1 MRLHAG
7 VIWAGSKPMKH
18 SGESALRASQMKM
31 GRFLRNPAGEA
42 APEGIE
48 ARRLQVYLDLVY
60 NNIEGFI
67 RGGFPVLHSLY
78 DDEEW
83 HGLVRQFIDVHRC
96 HTPYF
101 LEISQEFLRF
111 LTEDFEPRECDPPFI
126 AELAHYEWVELA
138 LDVSEDTFPVSA
150 PTSRSVSMIVAL
162 SPLAWVLG
170 YEWPVHQIGP
180 GFQPQVPGEPSYLV
194 VYRDASDT
202 VQFMALNAA
211 TARLLELVRDGDHTV
226 EAVVN
231 LLAKEL
237 NMPAETLL
245 EFGEQQ
251 LNQLCDQGVIYFK
264 AA

>member
-1 MRLHAG
+1 MNR
-7 VIWAGSKPMKH
+7 
-18 SGESALRASQMKM
+18 SGESDLRTSQMKM
-31 GRFLRNPAGEA
+31 ARFLRNPTAEA

-78 DDEEW
+78 DDQDW

-111 LTEDFEPRECDPPFI
+111 LMEDFEPRECDPPFM

-138 LDVSEDTFPVSA
+138 LDVSQDSFPVSA
-150 PTSRSVSMIVAL
+150 PMTSAASTIVVL

-180 GFQPQVPGEPSYLV
+180 GFKPEAPGEPCYLV

-211 TARLLELVRDGDHTV
+211 TARLLELVRDGSHSV
-226 EAVVN
+226 ETLVN
-231 LLAKEL
+231 LLAEEL
-237 NMPAETLL
+237 NMPAASLL
-245 EFGEQQ
+245 EFGAQQ
-251 LNQLCDQGVIYFK
+251 LNQLCEQGVIYFK
-264 AA
+264 AE

>member
-1 MRLHAG
+1 
-7 VIWAGSKPMKH
+7 
-18 SGESALRASQMKM
+18 
-31 GRFLRNPAGEA
+31 
-42 APEGIE
+42 
-48 ARRLQVYLDLVY
+48 LQVYLDLVY

-78 DDEEW
+78 DDEDW

-111 LTEDFEPRECDPPFI
+111 LMADFEPRECDPPFI

-138 LDVSEDTFPVSA
+138 LDVSEDSFPISA
-150 PTSRSVSMIVAL
+150 PMTNAALTAVAL
-162 SPLAWVLG
+162 SPLAWVLA

-180 GFQPQVPGEPSYLV
+180 GFKPQVPGDPCYLV
-194 VYRDASDT
+194 VYRDASDV

-211 TARLLELVRDGDHTV
+211 TARLLELVREGSHTV
-226 EAVVN
+226 QEVVN

-237 NMPAETLL
+237 NLPISSLL
-245 EFGEQQ
+245 EFSEQQ
-251 LNQLCDQGVIYFK
+251 LNQLCEQGVVYFK

>member
-1 MRLHAG
+1 
-7 VIWAGSKPMKH
+7 MKH
-18 SGESALRASQMKM
+18 SGESGLRASQMKM
-31 GRFLRNPAGEA
+31 AQFLRNPSVEA

-78 DDEEW
+78 DDEDW

-111 LTEDFEPRECDPPFI
+111 LMEDFESRECDPPFMT
-126 AELAHYEWVELA
+126 ELAHYEWVELA
-138 LDVSEDTFPVSA
+138 LDVSEDSFPIS
-150 PTSRSVSMIVAL
+150 TSMSDAASTAVAL

-170 YEWPVHQIGP
+170 YEWPVHKIGP
-180 GFQPQVPGEPSYLV
+180 GFKPQVPGEPCYLV

-211 TARLLELVRDGDHTV
+211 TARLLELVREGSYTV
-226 EAVVN
+226 EEVVE

-237 NMPAETLL
+237 NLPASSLL
-245 EFGEQQ
+245 EFSEQQ
-251 LNQLCDQGVIYFK
+251 LNQLCEQGVVYFK

>member
-1 MRLHAG
+1 MTQ
-7 VIWAGSKPMKH
+7 
-18 SGESALRASQMKM
+18 GESVLRTSQMKM
-31 GRFLRNPAGEA
+31 ARFLRNPEA
-42 APEGIE
+42 EAPPEGVE

-78 DDEEW
+78 EEEDW

-111 LTEDFEPRECDPPFI
+111 LMEDFAPRECDLPFI

-138 LDVSEDTFPVSA
+138 LDVSEDSFPISA
-150 PTSRSVSMIVAL
+150 PMTDSGSTFVAL

-170 YEWPVHQIGP
+170 YKWPVHEIGP
-180 GFQPQVPGEPSYLV
+180 GFRPQEPGEPCYLV
-194 VYRDASDT
+194 VYRDASDA
-202 VQFMALNAA
+202 VQFMATNAA
-211 TARLLELVRDGDHTV
+211 TARLLELVREGNHTV
-226 EAVVN
+226 ENVVI

-237 NMPAETLL
+237 NVPATNLQG
-245 EFGEQQ
+245 FIEQQ
-251 LNQLCDQGVIYFK
+251 LNQLCDQGVVYYQSV
-264 AA
+264 

>member
-1 MRLHAG
+1 MN
-7 VIWAGSKPMKH
+7 H
-18 SGESALRASQMKM
+18 SGESDLRSSQMKM
-31 GRFLRNPAGEA
+31 ARFLRNPAVEA

-78 DDEEW
+78 DDHDW

-111 LTEDFEPRECDPPFI
+111 LMEDFEPRECDPPFI

-138 LDVSEDTFPVSA
+138 LDVSQDSFPISA
-150 PTSRSVSMIVAL
+150 QMTGAASTVVAL

-180 GFQPQVPGEPSYLV
+180 GFKPQAPGEPCYLV
-194 VYRDASDT
+194 VYRDASDS

-211 TARLLELVRDGDHTV
+211 TARLLELVRDGSHTV
-226 EAVVN
+226 EDVVN

-237 NMPAETLL
+237 NMPAASLL

-251 LNQLCDQGVIYFK
+251 LNQLCEQGVIYYK

>member
-1 MRLHAG
+1 
-7 VIWAGSKPMKH
+7 MKQPV
-18 SGESALRASQMKM
+18 ESDLRSSQMKM
-31 GRFLRNPAGEA
+31 ARFLRNPDREA

-78 DDEEW
+78 HDEDW

-111 LTEDFEPRECDPPFI
+111 LMEDFEPRECDPPFI

-138 LDVSEDTFPVSA
+138 LDVSEDSFPSSS
-150 PTSRSVSMIVAL
+150 PMTDRTSTIVAL
-162 SPLAWVLG
+162 SPLAWVLA
-170 YEWPVHQIGP
+170 YQWPVHQIGP
-180 GFQPQVPGEPSYLV
+180 GFQPQSPGEPCYLT
-194 VYRDASDT
+194 VYRDAADS
-202 VQFMALNAA
+202 VQFMALNSA
-211 TARLLELVRDGDHTV
+211 TARLLELVREDSRTV
-226 EAVVN
+226 DEVVG

-237 NMPAETLL
+237 SIPAPDLG
-245 EFGEQQ
+245 EFIEQE
-251 LNQLCDQGVIYFK
+251 LNQLSESGVVYFR

>member
-1 MRLHAG
+1 MNR
-7 VIWAGSKPMKH
+7 
-18 SGESALRASQMKM
+18 SGESDLRTSQMKM
-31 GRFLRNPAGEA
+31 ARFLRNPAVEA

-78 DDEEW
+78 DDEDW

-111 LTEDFEPRECDPPFI
+111 LMEDFEPRECDPPFI

-138 LDVSEDTFPVSA
+138 LDVSQESFPVSA
-150 PTSRSVSMIVAL
+150 PMTSVASTVVAL

-180 GFQPQVPGEPSYLV
+180 GFKPEVPGEPCYQV
-194 VYRDASDT
+194 VYRDASDA

-211 TARLLELVRDGDHTV
+211 TARLLELVRDGSHTV
-226 EAVVN
+226 ETVVN
-231 LLAKEL
+231 LLAEEL
-237 NMPAETLL
+237 NMPAASLL
-245 EFGEQQ
+245 EFGVQQ
-251 LNQLCDQGVIYFK
+251 LNQLCKQGVIYFK
-264 AA
+264 AE